1 MMKIGVLGSGKGSN
15 FDAIYQST
23 KRGQLDVDIA
33 LVASDVADSLI
44 IKKAAGYGIPARF
57 IDPGKYRTWLEPAAE
72 ETYAKVLQEC
82 GVELVVLA
90 GFMRV
95 IKEPLLRAYAG
106 RIINIHPSL
115 LPSFRGLR
123 AWEQALDFG
132 VKYAGCTV
140 HFVDR
145 DVDTGPIIL
154 QAVVPVL
161 DDDTAETLHAR
172 IQTEEHRIYPQ
183 AIDLIA
189 RDKVLI
195 SGRRVLLKK

>member
-1 MMKIGVLGSGKGSN
+1 MKIGILGSGKGSN
-15 FDAIYQST
+15 FDAIFQAKQS
-23 KRGQLDVDIA
+23 GQIDVDIV
-33 LVASDVADSLI
+33 LVASDVCDSLI
-44 IKKAAGYGIPARF
+44 LKKSAERGVAARY
-57 IDPGKYRTWLEPAAE
+57 IDPGAYKTCLEPAAE
-72 ETYAKVLQEC
+72 KAYVEALRAH

-95 IKEPLLRAYAG
+95 IKEPLLGAYEG

-123 AWEQALDFG
+123 AWEQALNFG

-154 QAVVPVL
+154 QAAVPVL
-161 DDDTAETLHAR
+161 DDDTPETLHAR
-172 IQTEEHRIYPQ
+172 IQVEEHRIYPQ
-183 AIDLIA
+183 AVDLIA
-189 RDKVLI
+189 RKRITVAGRKVLI
-195 SGRRVLLKK
+195 RK

>member
-1 MMKIGVLGSGKGSN
+1 MIKIGVLGSGTGSN
-15 FDAIYQST
+15 FDAIYRA
-23 KRGQLDVDIA
+23 KERGELDVDIA
-33 LVASDVADSLI
+33 LVLSDVADSLI
-44 IKKAAGYGIPARF
+44 LRKAAGYGIPARH
-57 IDPGKYRTWLEPAAE
+57 IPPGAYKTRLEPAAE
-72 ETYAKVLQEC
+72 EAYAEELRSC

-95 IKEPLLRAYAG
+95 IKDPLLNAYAG
-106 RIINIHPSL
+106 RMINIHPSL

-123 AWEQALDFG
+123 AWQQALDFG

-154 QAVVPVL
+154 QATVPVL
-161 DDDTAETLHAR
+161 DDDTAQTLHAR
-172 IQTEEHRIYPQ
+172 IQEQEHRIYPA

-189 RDKVLI
+189 QHKVQI
-195 SGRRVLLKK
+195 AGRRVLIRK